1 MDDEPSNLT
10 VFRSTFRRD
19 FQVLVAESA
28 EKGLEIIH
36 READL
41 SVIISDQRM
50 PEMSGVQMLAQAR
63 RIQPDAIRMIL
74 TAYTDVDEII
84 ASINEGH
91 IYRFIT
97 KPWAEAEL
105 RVTLMRAAETYA
117 LQRLNQKLTEELIRA
132 EKLASVGK
140 MASAMGHEIRNQL
153 SFGMAAELIQQRY
166 PEDGKIR
173 KYTQMILDARD
184 QILHLLDDIRTFVR
198 QDRDRLYHKIRR
210 NLKDTVERIIESAR
224 MDPELKHLTITTQL
238 TDIGAVDCD
247 HARIAQVLL
256 NLLRN
261 AGHATPESGQV
272 IVRLN
277 QENRHA
283 LIEVQDFGRGIERE
297 HLEKIWEPFFSTKG
311 ELGLGLGL
319 DICRKIIQDHQ
330 GRITCHS
337 QSGKGTTF
345 TITLPL

>member
-1 MDDEPSNLT
+1 MNEKHRILYVDDEPSNLT

-140 MASAMGHEIRNQL
+140 MASAMG
-153 SFGMAAELIQQRY
+153 
-166 PEDGKIR
+166 
-173 KYTQMILDARD
+173 
-184 QILHLLDDIRTFVR
+184 
-198 QDRDRLYHKIRR
+198 
-210 NLKDTVERIIESAR
+210 
-224 MDPELKHLTITTQL
+224 
-238 TDIGAVDCD
+238 
-247 HARIAQVLL
+247 
-256 NLLRN
+256 
-261 AGHATPESGQV
+261 
-272 IVRLN
+272 
-277 QENRHA
+277 
-283 LIEVQDFGRGIERE
+283 
-297 HLEKIWEPFFSTKG
+297 
-311 ELGLGLGL
+311 
-319 DICRKIIQDHQ
+319 
-330 GRITCHS
+330 
-337 QSGKGTTF
+337 
-345 TITLPL
+345 